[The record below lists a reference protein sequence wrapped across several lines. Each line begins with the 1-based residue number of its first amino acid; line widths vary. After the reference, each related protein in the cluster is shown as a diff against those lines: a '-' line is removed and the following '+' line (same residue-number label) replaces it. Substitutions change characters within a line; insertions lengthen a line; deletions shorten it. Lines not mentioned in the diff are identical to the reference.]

1 MDDPCGPMSSRPI
14 LWTTPITPV
23 SEEEL
28 YRLSGQILG
37 TLIILGYTT
46 IIKIFISNSFEWKFS
61 GILYHYNE
69 FHPMHVI
76 AGHTLLLN
84 PVNNMVCQRSGIHN
98 YFTPNLMSVQIPSN
112 HSLHSMCGAALSPR
126 KLSFISSC
134 TSVCVWLSR
143 VFYPCRELLK
153 FYVHLTWYGFLYMQF
168 YFFFCRTMRALSYLS
183 GFHLHVTQTHEQF
196 W

>member
-1 MDDPCGPMSSRPI
+1 MWNKIRVVKKYPVLTGWQKVQSLKALVEQTYTKHGTMVYGWP
-14 LWTTPITPV
+14 LWTYAFKTHSMDYPSAPITPV
-23 SEEEL
+23 SEEL

-84 PVNNMVCQRSGIHN
+84 PAC
-98 YFTPNLMSVQIPSN
+98 
-112 HSLHSMCGAALSPR
+112 R
-126 KLSFISSC
+126 KL
-134 TSVCVWLSR
+134 
-143 VFYPCRELLK
+143 P
-153 FYVHLTWYGFLYMQF
+153 
-168 YFFFCRTMRALSYLS
+168 AN
-183 GFHLHVTQTHEQF
+183 
-196 W
+196 

>member
-69 FHPMHVI
+69 FHPMHVKAHFI
-76 AGHTLLLN
+76 TESCLQKIT
-84 PVNNMVCQRSGIHN
+84 CQLIIWFVRGLAYIIISR
-98 YFTPNLMSVQIPSN
+98 QI
-112 HSLHSMCGAALSPR
+112 
-126 KLSFISSC
+126 
-134 TSVCVWLSR
+134 
-143 VFYPCRELLK
+143 
-153 FYVHLTWYGFLYMQF
+153 
-168 YFFFCRTMRALSYLS
+168 
-183 GFHLHVTQTHEQF
+183 
-196 W
+196 

>member
-1 MDDPCGPMSSRPI
+1 MWNKIRVAKKSIQSYTGWQKEQSLKALVEQTYTKHETMVYGWP
-14 LWTTPITPV
+14 LWTYVFKTHSMDYPSAPITPV

-46 IIKIFISNSFEWKFS
+46 IIKIFISNCFEWKFS

-84 PVNNMVCQRSGIHN
+84 PAC
-98 YFTPNLMSVQIPSN
+98 
-112 HSLHSMCGAALSPR
+112 R
-126 KLSFISSC
+126 KLPAS
-134 TSVCVWLSR
+134 
-143 VFYPCRELLK
+143 
-153 FYVHLTWYGFLYMQF
+153 
-168 YFFFCRTMRALSYLS
+168 
-183 GFHLHVTQTHEQF
+183 
-196 W
+196 